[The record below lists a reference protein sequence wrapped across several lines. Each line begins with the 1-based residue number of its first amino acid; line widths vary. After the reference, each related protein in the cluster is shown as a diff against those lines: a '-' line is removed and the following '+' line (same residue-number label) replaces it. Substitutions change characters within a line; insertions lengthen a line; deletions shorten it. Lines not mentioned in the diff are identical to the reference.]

1 MRVPVSFQPRN
12 NRSCYRWDAGER
24 AIVMPYLRTPR
35 THIRLAD
42 EADAPKLLRY
52 RVENREHLAPW
63 EPLRDA
69 EYYTLLHC
77 MHSIADGREH
87 VRLDRGYP
95 LIVFDIDEQVILAT
109 FTFANIV
116 RGAFQACHL
125 GYGIAAHAQGQGL
138 MREVLE
144 PGIAWA
150 FGELGLHRVMANYLP
165 RNERSAKLLAQ
176 LGFEREGYARR
187 YLQIAGVWE
196 DHVLTARICPG
207 G

>member
-1 MRVPVSFQPRN
+1 MRESEF
-12 NRSCYRWDAGER
+12 
-24 AIVMPYLRTPR
+24 
-35 THIRLAD
+35 
-42 EADAPKLLRY
+42 
-52 RVENREHLAPW
+52 
-63 EPLRDA
+63 
-69 EYYTLLHC
+69 YTLTRC
-77 MHSIADGREH
+77 VKTIAEGRKH
-87 VRLDRGYP
+87 ASFDRGYP
-95 LIVFDIDEQVILAT
+95 LMAFDADEQTILAT
-109 FTFANIV
+109 FTFANVI

-125 GYGIAAHAQGQGL
+125 GYGVAAHMQGQGL

-144 PGIAWA
+144 AGIAWA